1 MKLVLQIPCY
11 NEQDSLPVTL
21 AALPREVPGIDE
33 VEWVVIDDGSSDRT
47 AAVAA
52 EHGADEVVRH
62 CQNLGL
68 ARAFMTGLATSL
80 ERGADVIVNLDAD
93 NQYCAED
100 VPRLIEPILAH
111 RADMVIGTRPIGSIA
126 HFSWIKKWL
135 QRLGSWVVRKSSGM
149 AVEDA
154 PSGFRAFSREAALR
168 MNVFSRYT
176 YTLETIIQAG
186 QIGIAVESVPVHV
199 NEQLRP
205 SRLVKSIPSYVARS
219 IGTIV
224 RIFVTYRP
232 FRTFLALGAV
242 LMLAGAVLGVRFLY
256 HYVTSG
262 GGGMV
267 QSLIL
272 AAVLMLMGFQLGL
285 LGLLADLVSVNRK
298 LLEDVQ
304 FRLRRMDLTAS
315 IEAATRP
322 RMRTLGSEPR
332 DPAELPEAEPSGGL
346 ARAELLAGTASPER
360 VRR

>member
-1 MKLVLQIPCY
+1 
-11 NEQDSLPVTL
+11 
-21 AALPREVPGIDE
+21 
-33 VEWVVIDDGSSDRT
+33 
-47 AAVAA
+47 
-52 EHGADEVVRH
+52 
-62 CQNLGL
+62 
-68 ARAFMTGLATSL
+68 
-80 ERGADVIVNLDAD
+80 
-93 NQYCAED
+93 
-100 VPRLIEPILAH
+100 
-111 RADMVIGTRPIGSIA
+111 
-126 HFSWIKKWL
+126 
-135 QRLGSWVVRKSSGM
+135 
-149 AVEDA
+149 
-154 PSGFRAFSREAALR
+154 
-168 MNVFSRYT
+168 
-176 YTLETIIQAG
+176 
-186 QIGIAVESVPVHV
+186 
-199 NEQLRP
+199 
-205 SRLVKSIPSYVARS
+205 
-219 IGTIV
+219 
-224 RIFVTYRP
+224 
-232 FRTFLALGAV
+232 V